1 MQPLKTSKPTDDL
14 TEFQIIW
21 CVAIALVCAVALWA
35 YLSR

>member
-21 CVAIALVCAVALWA
+21 CVAIALVSATALWA
-35 YLSR
+35 HLSQ